1 MTDRSQFR
9 ADWHDYNGGIYF
21 VTVCCKDK
29 SHYFGAIENGEII
42 LSIPGMLI
50 NRQIEEL
57 PTHFHG
63 LEVLNHVIM
72 PNHIHLVLS
81 VSSVPPCPP
90 VGTLFKASATATG
103 NTASEN
109 TATSMPEKTT
119 HLNLG
124 CLKPKM
130 HGHITADFH
139 HNSTLSIIMRSLKGG
154 VTRECGRR
162 NIEFAWQPRYHE
174 HIIRNQQAFDNIMNY
189 VDNNVDNWNRD
200 CFNAG

>member
-57 PTHFHG
+57 PNHFHG

-81 VSSVPPCPP
+81 VSPVPPCPP
-90 VGTLFKASATATG
+90 VWTLFKASATATE

-109 TATSMPEKTT
+109 TATSMPEKTP

-130 HGHITADFH
+130 HGHTTADFH

-189 VDNNVDNWNRD
+189 VDNNVANWNSD